1 MFLALG
7 CGIAA
12 GLAALGGLSAT
23 AQGIALGTDLKE
35 FNDCVLY
42 AVPKKQRKYLPKGQ
56 RKMDGIL
63 LTYKEIELLREF
75 GDPHGHTPVWDGY
88 PDEDPHTVFKRGAER
103 IIKFA
108 PLIAMMGQRDA
119 AE

>member
-7 CGIAA
+7 FGIAA
-12 GLAALGGLSAT
+12 GLAALGSLSAT
-23 AQGIALGTDLKE
+23 AQGVQIGTDLKE

-42 AVPKKQRKYLPKGQ
+42 VVPKKQRKYLPQKH
-56 RKMDGIL
+56 RDMDGIL

-75 GDPHGHTPVWDGY
+75 GDQSGPTPVWDGY
-88 PDEDPHTVFKRGAER
+88 PDETPHTVFARGAER

-108 PLIAMMGQRDA
+108 PLIAFMGQRDEA
-119 AE
+119 A